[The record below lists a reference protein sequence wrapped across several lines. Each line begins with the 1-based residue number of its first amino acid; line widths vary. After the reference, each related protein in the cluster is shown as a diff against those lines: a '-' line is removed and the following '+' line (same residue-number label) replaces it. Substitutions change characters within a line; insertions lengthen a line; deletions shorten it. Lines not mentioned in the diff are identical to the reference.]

1 MTAATGTIAELT
13 KAFEAANVEM
23 FAVELPA
30 AIVADVTSAVL
41 SRWNATREELI
52 GRSLVRFGTGPLS
65 ARHVQSTGT
74 EESGEHIEVT
84 FVSPLG
90 ISRNSRFSAQS
101 WVDGGTG
108 YMVLIGQQSGAEQV
122 AAAQQNERRLSLAL
136 RSGGYALWDHDY
148 RTGTTYN
155 SPEMFDLLGLER
167 GSTELN
173 FYSFNDFIHP
183 DDNDKTLDAMIREAP
198 FGLDTFQTRYRVM
211 TKSGKY
217 AWIESMAGVIRSP
230 IDGKPAKCVGLSR
243 DIGSQMAAIE
253 RLQESERT
261 MRRSQQAA
269 RLGSFTID
277 AASGETRLSQEMI
290 ALIGM
295 AEAIVQPHL
304 AVFETMIEPADL
316 NRFREAIELG
326 KIGHTVPAFEIAY
339 KTLVDKELNYV
350 EVNVEAVKSAQ
361 GAVVNLFGTCQS
373 ITERK
378 MLERKFLQAQKMEA
392 VGQLTGGVAHDF
404 NNLLMVVLG
413 NLQLVEQLVKGDE
426 RALKRIRAA
435 TDAAEKGS
443 ELTKRMLA
451 FSRQQTLQ
459 NKEIDVNGLI
469 GRMKDILTHAVGAI
483 VDLRVVPSED
493 IWPIKAD
500 ATMLETAILNLCINA
515 RDAMK
520 PQGGKLTIETA
531 NRSFDAAA
539 VKDMEDVVAGD
550 YVEIIVTDTGCGIA
564 RENIE
569 KVFQPFFTT
578 KGPEAGSGLGLSMI
592 YGFAKQSG
600 GHIKIYSEVGHGTA
614 MKIYLPR
621 LKQKSAV
628 VPGPEPELAPQMRPM
643 IVASNDEPAIAAAIP
658 AAAAVKRPI
667 VLIVEDNPSVR
678 EVAAAMIEDM
688 GFETIVAASGPE
700 GLKLIEERQDIDL
713 VLSDVIM
720 AGGMNGPEMAMKAM
734 KVRPEL
740 KVLFMTGYAAGTLH
754 QMQEDIPNAVD
765 LVNKPFNRMDLTEKV
780 KRALAA

>member
-13 KAFEAANVEM
+13 RAFETANVEM
-23 FAVELPA
+23 FAVELPDA
-30 AIVADVTSAVL
+30 AVVDVTSATL
-41 SRWNATREELI
+41 GRWNATREELI
-52 GRSLVRFGTGPLS
+52 GRPLVRFGTGPLS
-65 ARHVQSTGT
+65 ARQIAP
-74 EESGEHIEVT
+74 SGAEPASHPIEVT

-90 ISRNSRFSAQS
+90 ISRASRFTAQTWS
-101 WVDGGTG
+101 SDGAH
-108 YMVLIGQQSGAEQV
+108 YMVMIGQQSGAEQV
-122 AAAQQNERRLSLAL
+122 SAALQNERRLSLAL

-155 SPEMFDLLGLER
+155 SPEMFDLLGFDR
-167 GSTELN
+167 DSKELN
-173 FYSFNDFIHP
+173 FYSFNDHIHP
-183 DDNDKTLDAMIREAP
+183 DDKDKTLDAMINEAP

-211 TKSGKY
+211 TKSGTY
-217 AWIESMAGVIRSP
+217 AWIESIAGVIRSP
-230 IDGKPAKCVGLSR
+230 IDGIPAKCVGLSR
-243 DIGSQMAAIE
+243 DLGDQMAAVE
-253 RLQESERT
+253 RLQESER
-261 MRRSQQAA
+261 MLRRSQQAA

-277 AASGETRLSQEMI
+277 VASGNTRLSQEMI
-290 ALIGM
+290 VLIGM
-295 AEAIVQPHL
+295 AEAIVQPDL
-304 AVFETMIEPADL
+304 TVFETMIEPADL
-316 NRFREAIELG
+316 ARFREAIELA
-326 KIGHTVPAFEIAY
+326 KLGHHVPAFELAY
-339 KTLVDKELNYV
+339 KTLVDRELNYF
-350 EVNVEAVKSAQ
+350 EVNIEGVRTAQ
-361 GAVVNLFGTCQS
+361 GAVSNLFGTCQC

-378 MLERKFLQAQKMEA
+378 MLERKYLQAQKMEA

-459 NKEIDVNGLI
+459 NREIDVNGLI
-469 GRMKDILTHAVGAI
+469 GRMKDILTHAVGAT
-483 VDLRVVPSED
+483 VDLRLVPGDD

-500 ATMLETAILNLCINA
+500 ATMLETAILNLSINA

-520 PQGGKLTIETA
+520 HKGGKLTLETA
-531 NRSFDAAA
+531 NRTFDAAA
-539 VKDMEDVVAGD
+539 VKNMEDVSPGD

-564 RENIE
+564 PENLE

-600 GHIKIYSEVGHGTA
+600 GHVKIYSEVGRGTA
-614 MKIYLPR
+614 MKMYLPR
-621 LKQKSAV
+621 LKRLPSSLPAT
-628 VPGPEPELAPQMRPM
+628 EPALPPAAQSRPL
-643 IVASNDEPAIAAAIP
+643 IVASNEEPAAPVP
-658 AAAAVKRPI
+658 AARRAT

-678 EVAAAMIEDM
+678 DVAAAMIEDM

-700 GLKLIEERQDIDL
+700 GLKMIEERQDIDL

-720 AGGMNGPEMAMKAM
+720 AGGMNGPEMAMKAL
-734 KVRPEL
+734 KVRPAL

-765 LVNKPFNRMDLTEKV
+765 LVNKPFTRLDLTEKV